1 MAKRRDELAAVM
13 QHLTAKQ
20 TTLAQVDRNLRI
32 AADALAPLVD
42 KPYSDVSTLAAI
54 ALIAIAV
61 QGARSGIE
69 ELRQRELL

>member
-1 MAKRRDELAAVM
+1 MAKRRDELVAVVR
-13 QHLTAKQ
+13 HLTARQ

-32 AADALAPLVD
+32 AAEALAPLVD
-42 KPYSDVSTLAAI
+42 KPYSDVTTLAAI
-54 ALIAIAV
+54 ALIAV

>member
-54 ALIAIAV
+54 ALIAV

>member
-1 MAKRRDELAAVM
+1 MAKRRDESAAVM

-54 ALIAIAV
+54 ALIAV